1 MSDFGT
7 AAVPFHVSNALS
19 WPVQGQSSAH
29 RHPRSHV
36 VIDGTTFH
44 GELNT
49 CLVYLVFQMRWANAF
64 RSKLRGS
71 GRGEL
76 LLLRWQ
82 TEAPTLDPSS
92 PWPVGGVPLSRSN

>member
-1 MSDFGT
+1 MTFD
-7 AAVPFHVSNALS
+7 VSNAIS

-36 VIDGTTFH
+36 IMDGTMSH

-49 CLVYLVFQMRWANAF
+49 GLVYLLFQMRWANALW
-64 RSKLRGS
+64 SKLRGG

-82 TEAPTLDPSS
+82 TGIQALDSSS
-92 PWPVGGVPLSRSN
+92 PWVAGGVPSSR